1 MVFNIFYFQI
11 KTQLRCQFPV
21 THLVHAIVLTR
32 NTSNHCTSPVFHSR
46 NYKYVYVLHLTCF
59 PFQELE
65 IRVRTAPHMFSILE
79 LEIRVRTAPHMFSI
93 LELEIRVRTAPHL
106 FSILGTR
113 NTCTHCTSACFPFQ
127 ELGIR
132 VRTAPR
138 LFSILGTRN
147 TCKQQPLARSPF
159 YISIC
164 ISTLPTLHT
173 TFTKISLD

>member
-79 LEIRVRTAPHMFSI
+79 LEIRVRTAPH
-93 LELEIRVRTAPHL
+93 L

-147 TCKQQPLARSPF
+147 TCTHCTSPVF
-159 YISIC
+159 HSRNQKY
-164 ISTLPTLHT
+164 L
-173 TFTKISLD
+173 